1 MRSRVLLRAFAVAAF
16 AAPFLTVSMAS
27 AAATYPGTKC
37 VSDKIKAA
45 SGNCKAVLGAWSKF
59 VGGGGTDTVKRDTT
73 LTKAAGKMTSAWGK
87 AETKATSKGAD
98 CVDTTLT
105 DAATQAIITNAVSAI
120 VADVT
125 AGLTLSNSDD
135 AKCGAALIKAAGA
148 KCASIL
154 KAHAGFV
161 GKQAAGTSKRDAAF
175 AKADTKFT
183 DGVNKAL
190 EGCPTTA
197 TLASLDA
204 TTDTLT
210 NDVYTNSIVSQNVD
224 DTQFTTISPL
234 EFANP
239 PVFYQGKELRP
250 ACSFGTPYHFFVKR
264 GSVNKVV
271 MYYQGG
277 GACWSYNTCIGLG
290 TFDKDVNPAGSDNPN
305 NTTTGFGDLTNPNN
319 PFKDWHIVFVSYCT
333 GDIHFGDAQPFYA
346 GMGGTSVKHRGYQNA
361 RFAEKWAREHFV
373 APEEVFVTGSSAGA
387 YGAFFNAPLHL
398 EVWPAAQFNVL
409 GDAGNGI
416 ITPDFLT
423 TPNYGFQQWNFEANL
438 PENIPG
444 IRESIEDG
452 TGIPAFTAAV
462 ATYYPNAR
470 WAHYTSSFD
479 GGTGGQTG
487 FLNVMQNPGNVLQ
500 WVRWWDAS
508 CDWNSQMVSQATT
521 TAALVP
527 SNYRYYIGTGSRHTM
542 YGSNKVYTDTTGGVP
557 TIVDWVNEMLT
568 GGPGWTN
575 VQCSPASACGTLLP
589 GDPAPSTRQ
598 CEGGV
603 NDGNSCSVDGDC
615 TGGVCGYDA
624 PFDRVGGDIVITC
637 P

>member
-1 MRSRVLLRAFAVAAF
+1 MHSRVLLRAFAVAAL
-16 AAPFLTVSMAS
+16 AAPFLTVSTAS

-45 SGNCKAVLGAWSKF
+45 SGNCKAVIGAWSKF
-59 VGGGGTDTVKRDTT
+59 VGGGGTDTAKRDTA

-105 DAATQAIITNAVSAI
+105 DAATQAIITNAVNAI
-120 VADVT
+120 VTDVT
-125 AGLTLSNSDD
+125 TGLTLSNKDH

-148 KCASIL
+148 KCAAVL
-154 KAHAGFV
+154 KAHAGFI

-175 AKADTKFT
+175 AKADSKFT
-183 DGVNKAL
+183 SSVTKAL
-190 EGCPTTA
+190 DGCPTAA
-197 TLASLDA
+197 TLGSLGAATDA
-204 TTDTLT
+204 AT
-210 NDVYTNSIVSQNVD
+210 NDVYINSIVSQNVD
-224 DTQFTTISPL
+224 DTQFTTLSPL
-234 EFANP
+234 EFEDP
-239 PVFYQGKELRP
+239 PVVYQGQTLRP

-264 GSVNKVV
+264 GSVNKLV

-277 GACWSYNTCIGLG
+277 GACWDYNTCIGIG

-319 PFKDWHIVFVSYCT
+319 PFKDWNIVFVSYCT
-333 GDIHFGDAQPFYA
+333 GDIHFGDSAPFYA
-346 GMGGTSVKHRGYQNA
+346 GPMGQSIRHRGYQNA
-361 RFAEKWAREHFV
+361 RFAEKRARQHFV

-387 YGAFFNAPLHL
+387 YGAFFNAPLHI
-398 EVWPAAQFNVL
+398 EVWPSAQFNVL

-416 ITPDFLT
+416 ITTSFLT
-423 TPNYGFQQWNFEANL
+423 DEFPTWNFEKNL
-438 PENIPG
+438 PTDIPG
-444 IRESIEDG
+444 VAEAIVDG
-452 TGIPAFTAAV
+452 TGIPAYTEAV
-462 ATYYPNAR
+462 ANHFPNAR

-487 FLNVMQNPGNVLQ
+487 FYNVMLNLNSVFQ
-500 WVRWWDAS
+500 WPRWWDAS
-508 CDWNSQMVSQATT
+508 CAWNDVMVDQATA
-521 TAALVP
+521 TAAAVP

-542 YGSNKVYTDTTGGVP
+542 YGSDKVYTDTTGGVP
-557 TIVDWVNEMLT
+557 TIVDWVNAMLT

-589 GDPAPSTRQ
+589 GDPTAARE
-598 CEGGV
+598 CEGGS
-603 NDGNSCSVDGDC
+603 NDGASCSTDSQC
-615 TGGVCGYDA
+615 PAGVCGYEE
-624 PFDRVGGDIVITC
+624 PFDAVGGDVVITC